1 MSELLSVNL
10 PIFILI
16 AIGYAAAHF
25 RLMNKQAGE
34 GVSDY
39 VFFIATPALVL
50 KTMAAAKFLD
60 SQPWG
65 YWGAYFIGVAL
76 VWALAMWLD
85 LRLHGKTYSESV
97 IAGFSAGQS
106 NTVLVGIPVILKA
119 FGDAG
124 AVPLFLLIA
133 VHLPVNLTVATFLFE
148 GRKGLHWTQIGKQLA
163 LHPMTLALVIGLVL
177 RAVDL
182 PPSGSVKTVVDFLAD
197 TTIPCA
203 LVAMGL
209 ALHHY
214 GIKTPLTQT
223 GPVIALKLIVHPAI
237 VYLLAFYVFDM
248 PKVWA
253 GVAVLFAAMP
263 TGINAFLFAARYRTG
278 EALASSSIALST
290 ALALFSTFFW
300 LWILGLGP

>member
-1 MSELLSVNL
+1 MNELLSVNL

-25 RLMNKQAGE
+25 RLMDQKAGE
-34 GVSDY
+34 GISDY

-60 SQPWG
+60 AQPWG
-65 YWGAYFIGVAL
+65 YWGAYFIGVAC

-85 LRLHGKTYSESV
+85 MRLHAKSYPESV

-106 NTVLVGIPVILKA
+106 NTVLVGIPVIIKA

-133 VHLPVNLTVATFLFE
+133 VHLPINLTAATFLLE
-148 GRKGLHWTQIGKQLA
+148 GRKGLHWMQIGKQIA
-163 LHPMTLALVIGLVL
+163 IHPMTLALVLGLTL
-177 RAVDL
+177 RAIDM
-182 PPSGSVKTVVDFLAD
+182 PPSGPTKTVIDFLAD

-203 LVAMGL
+203 LVAMGI

-214 GIKTPLTQT
+214 GVKTPLVQI
-223 GPVIALKLIVHPAI
+223 GPVIALKLVAHPAI
-237 VYLLAFYVFDM
+237 VYLLAFHVFDM

-278 EALASSSIALST
+278 EALASSAIALST
-290 ALALFSTFFW
+290 ALALLSTFFW
-300 LWILGLGP
+300 LWMLGLSG

>member
-1 MSELLSVNL
+1 LSELLSINL

-16 AIGYAAAHF
+16 GVGYAAAHF
-25 RLMNKQAGE
+25 RLMDKQAGE

-50 KTMAAAKFLD
+50 KTMSAAD
-60 SQPWG
+60 SLAAQPWG
-65 YWGAYFIGVAL
+65 YWSAYFIGVAI

-85 LRLHGKTYSESV
+85 RRLHATSYSESV
-97 IAGFSAGQS
+97 VAGFSAGQS
-106 NTVLVGIPVILKA
+106 NTVLVGIPVIIKA

-133 VHLPVNLTVATFLFE
+133 VHLTAAIFLFE
-148 GRKGLHWTQIGKQLA
+148 GRKGLHWTQITKQIA
-163 LHPMTLALVIGLVL
+163 LHPMTLALVAGLAL
-177 RAVDL
+177 RAIGM
-182 PPSGSVKTVVDFLAD
+182 PPSGPVKTIVDLLAD

-214 GIKTPLTQT
+214 GVKTPLAQT
-223 GPVIALKLIVHPAI
+223 SPVIVLKLILHPAI
-237 VYLLAFYVFDM
+237 VYLLAFHVFDM
-248 PKVWA
+248 PPVWA

-278 EALASSSIALST
+278 EALASSCIALST
-290 ALALFSTFFW
+290 GLAVFSTFFW
-300 LWILGLGP
+300 LWILGLNH